1 MSLARGLM
9 CKEGRCIKRCLTA
22 TWGCA
27 PTSQSVYAF
36 RVRLS
41 PSCWVLSFFLNDT
54 ATTEIYT
61 LSLHVALPFFFTLVS
76 SAVNKILYSSL
87 IGYTELCKRY
97 SVGIS
102 SMSTTTYSSVSD
114 TLHDSTLWTR
124 LLSFDDISKNSWR
137 FWKNLVNEEILH
149 NWNCASSLIDF
160 HNKVFLLVK
169 EVFDKIGGCL
179 FVSTQ
184 QGDVNS
190 WLLLC
195 WTEIHISEC
204 ILLSKWVSRPT

>member
-1 MSLARGLM
+1 MNTCR
-9 CKEGRCIKRCLTA
+9 KWIN
-22 TWGCA
+22 
-27 PTSQSVYAF
+27 
-36 RVRLS
+36 S
-41 PSCWVLSFFLNDT
+41 PSPRSTQLCFIF
-54 ATTEIYT
+54 
-61 LSLHVALPFFFTLVS
+61 S
-76 SAVNKILYSSL
+76 SAIP
-87 IGYTELCKRY
+87 THPMFRY
-97 SVGIS
+97 I
-102 SMSTTTYSSVSD
+102 